1 MLGTGHQ
8 VVGGTE
14 YRRSGIPRLIL
25 PGSRDLGEATVL
37 EKTQN
42 SVAKNLR
49 AGDVA
54 SRWLL
59 LPWKHGRQHYLIQAH
74 FPIEP
79 PQNLTSSSIDRSM
92 LPLPLAQEIKPI
104 FHLGSLRVNERIT
117 YHDGKNI
124 LL

>member
-1 MLGTGHQ
+1 M
-8 VVGGTE
+8 VGGTE
-14 YRRSGIPRLIL
+14 YRRSGTPCLIL
-25 PGSRDLGEATVL
+25 PGSRELGEATVL
-37 EKTQN
+37 EKAQN

-54 SRWLL
+54 SWWIL
-59 LPWKHGRQHYLIQAH
+59 LPWKHGRQHYSIQAH

-79 PQNLTSSSIDRSM
+79 PQNLTSSSIDHSM
-92 LPLPLAQEIKPI
+92 VPLPLAQEIKPI
-104 FHLGSLRVNERIT
+104 FHLGSLRVNERII

>member
-1 MLGTGHQ
+1 MWGTGHQ

-14 YRRSGIPRLIL
+14 YRRSGTPRLIL
-25 PGSRDLGEATVL
+25 PGSRELGEATVL

-54 SRWLL
+54 SWWVLL
-59 LPWKHGRQHYLIQAH
+59 LWKHGRQHYLIQAQ

-79 PQNLTSSSIDRSM
+79 PQNLTSSSIGHSV
-92 LPLPLAQEIKPI
+92 LPLSLALDIKPI
-104 FHLGSLRVNERIT
+104 FHLGSLNERII
-117 YHDGKNI
+117 YHDGKSI

>member
-1 MLGTGHQ
+1 MWGTGHQ

-14 YRRSGIPRLIL
+14 YRRSGTPRLIL
-25 PGSRDLGEATVL
+25 PGSRELGEATVL

-54 SRWLL
+54 SWWVLL
-59 LPWKHGRQHYLIQAH
+59 LWKHGRQHYLIQAH

-79 PQNLTSSSIDRSM
+79 PQNLTSSSIDNSM
-92 LPLPLAQEIKPI
+92 LPLPLALDIKPI
-104 FHLGSLRVNERIT
+104 FHLGSLRINERII